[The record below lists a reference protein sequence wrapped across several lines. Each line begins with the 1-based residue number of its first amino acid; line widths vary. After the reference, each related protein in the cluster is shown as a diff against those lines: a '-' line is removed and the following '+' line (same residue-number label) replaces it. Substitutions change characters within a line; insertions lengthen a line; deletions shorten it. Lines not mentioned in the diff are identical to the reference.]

1 MFNLLFKYNLTMA
14 LVETNYFLLVNYVIL
29 DAKIAHLNL
38 FYKLFCY
45 FIKHFYLF
53 IVLLF

>member
-38 FYKLFCY
+38 FLQ
-45 FIKHFYLF
+45 
-53 IVLLF
+53 IVLLFY